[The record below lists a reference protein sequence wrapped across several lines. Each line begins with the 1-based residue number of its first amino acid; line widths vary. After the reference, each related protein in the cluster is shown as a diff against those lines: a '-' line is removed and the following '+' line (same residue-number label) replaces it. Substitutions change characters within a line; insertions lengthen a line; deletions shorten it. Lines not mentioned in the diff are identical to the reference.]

1 MYVVDYR
8 TSCVKVF
15 SSMRHTSE
23 VFPAIGNLMRA
34 FAIHEKKELYESKSL
49 EEAIVMVTK
58 CLEKIQ
64 TYISNVRQY
73 HKKNLKV
80 LTGAECSISSKS
92 LTFLETYFMGTKEIR

>member
-1 MYVVDYR
+1 
-8 TSCVKVF
+8 
-15 SSMRHTSE
+15 
-23 VFPAIGNLMRA
+23 
-34 FAIHEKKELYESKSL
+34 
-49 EEAIVMVTK
+49 MVTK